1 MGSNSLKKFP
11 IVSFSSSQNYRY
23 QSKWE
28 DITAINVLRML
39 SHMDSKNGSC
49 EISYEYNNAMV
60 QWFDFPGIQIL
71 DRR

>member
-49 EISYEYNNAMV
+49 EIS
-60 QWFDFPGIQIL
+60 
-71 DRR
+71 